1 MPVQPEPAEPLISS
15 FNSEVAG
22 DAHTLASEADGWTR
36 GSKTRRPKSGFE
48 PGRRSPPPFSTPAV
62 PDPKPTAPGL
72 AREPSPT
79 PLAAAPTSALLKH
92 VAPAKFNQ
100 PDLDAGLLI
109 PAASESRMEK
119 TIEQLAPNLQ
129 APALGAVAT
138 AGTPPV
144 LPPLLKQA
152 LPDAKVNSKRPA
164 GDNAIEK
171 LDQTGG
177 WTPSP
182 TVDAQVEKAAK
193 TEATLLARLDKLFQR
208 HFEHIFKQLNQ
219 DYTAHARQAQSQ
231 HQISERDR
239 KQSEKQTAQVL
250 AAQLEGLVAKSL
262 KDSVREVLLP
272 GMENATQVIFQQIE
286 QAFTQRM
293 DDIKR
298 TVQADCK
305 RQEKVTPLT
314 ATVPKEMLQDLQ
326 STRQELKNARADVAS
341 LQSALAA
348 LQEAQAQQSRKH
360 DSQLQALLEAQ
371 AQQSRKHDSQLQ
383 ALLEAQ
389 AQQSRKHDSQLQA
402 LLQLAQAQAH
412 SASGLQHSV
421 AQLTQQLQE
430 SSAKTEPTLAELKQ
444 LVASNQL
451 NVAFEKAMRSSD
463 RNLLTNLC
471 ATLNETAV
479 LEGMGFEPLSNPLL
493 LSLIQQLSYNLDQP
507 QVQLLWI
514 KEACNA
520 LDIADPRVAPHV
532 RSVFSEVEQK
542 LSSKFPSVPRQ
553 DPLFMLLHKARRAL
567 AGALTTC

>member
-1 MPVQPEPAEPLISS
+1 
-15 FNSEVAG
+15 
-22 DAHTLASEADGWTR
+22 
-36 GSKTRRPKSGFE
+36 
-48 PGRRSPPPFSTPAV
+48 
-62 PDPKPTAPGL
+62 
-72 AREPSPT
+72 
-79 PLAAAPTSALLKH
+79 
-92 VAPAKFNQ
+92 
-100 PDLDAGLLI
+100 
-109 PAASESRMEK
+109 
-119 TIEQLAPNLQ
+119 
-129 APALGAVAT
+129 
-138 AGTPPV
+138 
-144 LPPLLKQA
+144 
-152 LPDAKVNSKRPA
+152 
-164 GDNAIEK
+164 
-171 LDQTGG
+171 
-177 WTPSP
+177 
-182 TVDAQVEKAAK
+182 
-193 TEATLLARLDKLFQR
+193 
-208 HFEHIFKQLNQ
+208 
-219 DYTAHARQAQSQ
+219 
-231 HQISERDR
+231 
-239 KQSEKQTAQVL
+239 
-250 AAQLEGLVAKSL
+250 
-262 KDSVREVLLP
+262 
-272 GMENATQVIFQQIE
+272 MENATQVIFQQIE

-383 ALLEAQ
+383 ALL
-389 AQQSRKHDSQLQA
+389 
-402 LLQLAQAQAH
+402 QLAQAQAH

-444 LVASNQL
+444 LVSSNQL